1 MRLRRTAIE
10 AARLGSLRDEREAE
24 RRAGAAMRIAQHLL
38 GKISAT
44 AAIAR
49 ATGAAREFAQA
60 AHTLGGGLADH
71 LLGDGIADAD
81 VHGREQWW
89 CDGHI
94 QLQMRMIVNYLL
106 SETQPVGKCGT

>member
-24 RRAGAAMRIAQHLL
+24 RAYAAMRIAQHLL

-49 ATGAAREFAQA
+49 ATGATREFAQA

-81 VHGREQWW
+81 VHGREYGDATAIFN
-89 CDGHI
+89 C
-94 QLQMRMIVNYLL
+94 
-106 SETQPVGKCGT
+106 K